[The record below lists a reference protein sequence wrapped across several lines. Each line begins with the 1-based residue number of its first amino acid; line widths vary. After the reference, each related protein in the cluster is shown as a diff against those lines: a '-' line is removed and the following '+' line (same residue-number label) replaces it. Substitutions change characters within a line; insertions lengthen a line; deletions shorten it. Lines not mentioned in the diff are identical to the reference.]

1 MNKYIGYVKINICKY
16 IFLSSSECYFVYTIW
31 FGQLIGGT
39 AMISEEMLKK
49 LTIGTVIKSSVPKRR
64 WSYMS
69 DRERNG
75 SENQILSFKDFG
87 DTIDWFFVGIKIIG
101 QKRFLK
107 CVEKTPVLSLEF
119 SGGAACF
126 YGEKELNNIARYWFG
141 REFSYPKSMTIE
153 DVNLLL
159 GVEVKPSNKR
169 YTFGKNGY
177 SPESFVKHRRAYQG
191 TRVRHLAYSYNVD
204 ELPISPATEIVFID
218 KPYWLAS
225 RTVSVEEGC
234 AYFGLGEVTEDGC
247 VNMGHS
253 LFKSTGEVLG
263 GRNIAYVRTVIYVD
277 PKLFEL
283 VKLNSGAFRLIKS

>member
-1 MNKYIGYVKINICKY
+1 
-16 IFLSSSECYFVYTIW
+16 
-31 FGQLIGGT
+31 
-39 AMISEEMLKK
+39 MISDEMLKK

-69 DRERNG
+69 DGKRNG
-75 SENQILSFKDFG
+75 KENQILSFKGFG
-87 DTIDWFFVGIKIIG
+87 DTIDWFFIGIKIIG

-107 CVEKTPVLSLEF
+107 CVEKNPVLSLEF

-126 YGEKELNNIARYWFG
+126 YGEKELNNIARYWFD
-141 REFSYPKSMTIE
+141 REFCYPKSMTVE

-159 GVEVKPSNKR
+159 GVEVKSSNKR
-169 YTFGKNGY
+169 YTFVKDDY
-177 SPESFVKHRRAYQG
+177 SPESFVKHRGAYRG
-191 TRVRHLAYSYNVD
+191 TRVTHLAYSYNVD
-204 ELPISPATEIVFID
+204 ELPSSPATEIVFID

-225 RTVSVEEGC
+225 RTVSVEESY
-234 AYFGLGEVTEDGC
+234 AYFGLGEVTKDGC

-253 LFKSTGEVLG
+253 FFKSTGEVLG
-263 GRNIAYVRTVIYVD
+263 GRNTAYVRNVIYVD